1 MEKISIII
9 PVYNSSQYLKDAL
22 DSVVQQELSNY
33 EIIIIDDGSTE
44 EEHNK
49 YQLIIDSFNET
60 LLFTKKNGG
69 AASARNL
76 GAQKATGN
84 ILAFLDSD
92 DIWLPGKLASQL
104 KIMNEEKA
112 DLVLGNILV
121 ANHNLNVKYKAKKTL
136 PAEFK
141 KCMEDFFYGKIL
153 MNTPTIIVRKSFF
166 ERMNGFCE
174 LLKYREDHY
183 FLINSAAEGKIALD
197 DKFLTIRRE
206 RENSLSMVSDI
217 NAEVSK
223 HAKFWELISNK
234 YGFLNIRK
242 AKIILFIR
250 LYVYYI
256 RNNRTRDL
264 SGTLKYIKL
273 ESTVLY
279 FILKPAQYFGLPVK
293 ILFNLRGALRRA
305 FK

>member
-9 PVYNSSQYLKDAL
+9 PVYNSSKYLKDAL
-22 DSVVQQELSNY
+22 DSVVQQELLNY
-33 EIIIIDDGSTE
+33 EILVIDDGSTE

-49 YQLIIDSFNET
+49 YLVIVDSFNET
-60 LLFTKKNGG
+60 SLFTKKNGG

-76 GAQKATGN
+76 GAQKASGK

-121 ANHNLNVKYKAKKTL
+121 ADHDLNVKYKAKKNL
-136 PAEFK
+136 PAESK
-141 KCMEDFFYGKIL
+141 KCMEGFFYGKIL

-166 ERMNGFCE
+166 ERLNGFCE

-197 DKFLTIRRE
+197 NKFLTVRRE

-217 NAEVSK
+217 NTEVFK
-223 HAKFWELISNK
+223 HDKFWELISNK
-234 YGFLNIRK
+234 YKFLNLRK
-242 AKIILFIR
+242 AKIMLFIR

-256 RNNRTRDL
+256 RNNRVHDL
-264 SGTLKYIKL
+264 SGTLRYIKL

-279 FILKPAQYFGLPVK
+279 FLLKPAQYLGMPVK